1 MAQHLSLPCAHSL
14 VCITGASR
22 EEVAGTV
29 TVEVPGRGRGVSE
42 LDFAYQVPGC
52 PVPAPSRG
60 SFQPPGSPLGLPTP
74 GPSGLRLAPSASL
87 FLASGLT
94 VSPFPLPTGPQGAV
108 RLPSPRPQSWG
119 YQPHPAR
126 LQASDRAAGGH
137 PSGGGRP
144 ALSPVRA
151 ASSSC
156 NHPCAPGRRWRGW
169 PAGEKR
175 KGDGD
180 RVRKQPATPDAGLL
194 RGRAGG
200 LQLPGS
206 PMEMAVSTEGE

>member
-1 MAQHLSLPCAHSL
+1 MAQRLSLPCAHSL

-22 EEVAGTV
+22 EEVAGAV

-42 LDFAYQVPGC
+42 HDFAYQVPGC
-52 PVPAPSRG
+52 PVPTPHAAPSGPLVRLWG
-60 SFQPPGSPLGLPTP
+60 SHPRASALHPG
-74 GPSGLRLAPSASL
+74 PSASL

-94 VSPFPLPTGPQGAV
+94 VSSFPLPTGPRGAV
-108 RLPSPRPQSWG
+108 CLPCPRPQSWG
-119 YQPHPAR
+119 YQPHPAW

-169 PAGEKR
+169 PAGERR
-175 KGDGD
+175 KGDRD
-180 RVRKQPATPDAGLL
+180 RVRKQPAPPGAGLL
-194 RGRAGG
+194 GRGWWCAP
-200 LQLPGS
+200 PGS
-206 PMEMAVSTEGE
+206 PVETAVSTEGE